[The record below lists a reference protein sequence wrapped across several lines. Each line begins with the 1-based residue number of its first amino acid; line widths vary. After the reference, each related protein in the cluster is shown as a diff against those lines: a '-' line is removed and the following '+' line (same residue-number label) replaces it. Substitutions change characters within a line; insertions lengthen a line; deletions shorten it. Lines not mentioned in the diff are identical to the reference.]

1 MTKNANLLCPTRAC
15 ALTQQEYTAPTQMP
29 SSCTDAANCKDGT
42 RTRTNHAHCR
52 VIESKLNRTQ
62 HEPPAVFH
70 APQSHASLREP
81 HRAMPPQSHRAP
93 QSPREPCLPQGSPQ
107 SHASLRPS
115 TSPAPARGKP
125 WRALKR

>member
-42 RTRTNHAHCR
+42 RTSTKHAHCR

-62 HEPPAVFH
+62 HSPKCLHH
-70 APQSHASLREP
+70 ALTRQI
-81 HRAMPPQSHRAP
+81 
-93 QSPREPCLPQGSPQ
+93 
-107 SHASLRPS
+107 
-115 TSPAPARGKP
+115 ARTELAQERNTQTAG
-125 WRALKR
+125 